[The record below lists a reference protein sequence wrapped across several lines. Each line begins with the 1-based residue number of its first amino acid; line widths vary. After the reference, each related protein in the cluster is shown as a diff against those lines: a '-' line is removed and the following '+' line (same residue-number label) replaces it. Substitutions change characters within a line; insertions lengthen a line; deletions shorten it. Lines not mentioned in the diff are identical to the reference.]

1 MDDYP
6 RAVEGTTGMKEKK
19 DNKYGQNGKYSD
31 WEISD
36 WARDITRAE
45 KIKNDPE
52 KMKYV
57 KKCLAED
64 AKAMQDAITSIS
76 GLRAKRM
83 KLQEQEDDY

>member
-1 MDDYP
+1 MYEED
-6 RAVEGTTGMKEKK
+6 KKKK

-31 WEISD
+31 WEIDD

-64 AKAMQDAITSIS
+64 AQAMQDAITSID
-76 GLRAKRM
+76 GLKQRQQELAM
-83 KLQEQEDDY
+83 KEDA

>member
-1 MDDYP
+1 MTECGVTMDS
-6 RAVEGTTGMKEKK
+6 KKK

-31 WEISD
+31 WEIDD

-45 KIKNDPE
+45 KIKNDPD

-64 AKAMQDAITSIS
+64 AKAMNDAISSID
-76 GLRAKRM
+76 GLRQRRM
-83 KLQEQEDDY
+83 ELAEAESDS